1 MAEDVAYTAHNPSF
15 SVTTAVKRP
24 RESQSGPAATNPKLF
39 RYAFWTVW
47 FFLVP
52 LALAIVAVWLLKPT
66 DTLEPSGVFDRIR
79 WLVQDQQVPAGIVLF
94 TAFEMLLYH
103 YRHYLPLAGK
113 LGTGGRVDLPRELR
127 REYEQA
133 AQLLDEAERIMSK
146 NRAGIE
152 RSVPAKAREEL
163 SDSLNELR
171 ASIEEEDFD
180 EERFVD
186 AHEHANTLVLRHLS
200 RWQKGEIREYAE
212 SIGIA
217 VGVAL
222 LLRAFV
228 VEAFKIPSG
237 SMLPTLQIQDHIFVN
252 KFAYGPGIPFTKQR
266 LFANLPPKYGDVMVF
281 EFPDPV
287 LSNPRQDFIKR
298 VIALEG
304 DTLEV
309 ESGHP
314 IINGWRVPNCRVGD
328 YEFYE
333 GDESSLKRGE
343 LYVEYLGE
351 YSYLTLFE
359 EGHSDARQGPYQV
372 KPGEV
377 WVLGDNRN
385 NSSDSRAWYGGRGGG
400 VPYGNIKGRAMFV
413 WMSFGP
419 NGGVTW
425 DRLLVHV
432 LGKPRLPKGAPDELV
447 RAIDKCV
454 AERPSLDRTTPPP
467 HKAP

>member
-1 MAEDVAYTAHNPSF
+1 MTPALKKASAG
-15 SVTTAVKRP
+15 RP
-24 RESQSGPAATNPKLF
+24 APAPPHSKLT
-39 RYAFWTVW
+39 RYAFWAFW

-52 LALAIVAVWLLKPT
+52 LGLAVLSVKLLKPSEMLVPT
-66 DTLEPSGVFDRIR
+66 GVVERIR
-79 WLVQDQQVPAGIVLF
+79 WLVQDQQVPAAIVLF

-103 YRHYLPLAGK
+103 YRHYLPLSGK
-113 LGTGGRVDLPRELR
+113 IGTSGRSDLPRELR
-127 REYEQA
+127 RDFEQA
-133 AQLLDEAERIMSK
+133 LQLLEEAERITNK
-146 NRAGIE
+146 NRKNIE
-152 RSVPAKAREEL
+152 RDVARPAREDL
-163 SDSLNELR
+163 SDSLDELR
-171 ASIEEEDFD
+171 ASMED
-180 EERFVD
+180 ERFD
-186 AHEHANTLVLRHLS
+186 ADRFDAAHARAAELVQRHLG
-200 RWQKGEIREYAE
+200 RWQKGELREYAE

-252 KFAYGPGIPFTKQR
+252 KFAYGPSVPLSQSR
-266 LFANLPPKYGDVMVF
+266 LFSNLPPKRGDVMVF

-287 LSNPRQDFIKR
+287 PSNPRQDFIKR

-333 GDESSLKRGE
+333 GDDVSLKRGE
-343 LYVEYLGE
+343 LYVEFIGD

-359 EGHSDARQGPYQV
+359 EGHSESKQGPYQV

-400 VPYGNIKGRAMFV
+400 VPYPNIKGRAMFV
-413 WMSFGP
+413 WW
-419 NGGVTW
+419 GVTA

-432 LGKPRLPKGAPDELV
+432 LGKPKLPKGAPDELLQ
-447 RAIDKCV
+447 AIEKCL
-454 AERPSLDRTTPPP
+454 AERPPVEQTTPPAARAS
-467 HKAP
+467 H

>member
-1 MAEDVAYTAHNPSF
+1 VQGQKF
-15 SVTTAVKRP
+15 
-24 RESQSGPAATNPKLF
+24 F
-39 RYAFWTVW
+39 RYAFWLLW

-52 LALAIVAVWLLKPT
+52 LALAALSVRLLKPT
-66 DTLEPSGVFDRIR
+66 DSFVPTGVLERIR
-79 WLVQDQQVPAGIVLF
+79 WLVQDQQIPAGIVLF
-94 TAFEMLLYH
+94 TVFEMVLYH
-103 YRHYLPLAGK
+103 YRHYLPFAGK
-113 LGTGGRVDLPRELR
+113 IGAGGRADLPRELR

-133 AQLLDEAERIMSK
+133 LQLLDEAERIRSRR
-146 NRAGIE
+146 RANIE
-152 RSVPAKAREEL
+152 RDLSRGAREEL
-163 SDSLNELR
+163 NDALEELR
-171 ASIEEEDFD
+171 AVTEQDTFD
-180 EERFVD
+180 EPRFTRAHADASELVD
-186 AHEHANTLVLRHLS
+186 QHLG
-200 RWQKGEIREYAE
+200 RWQKGELREYAE

-252 KFAYGPGIPFTKQR
+252 KFAYGPSIPFTKTR
-266 LFANLPPKYGDVMVF
+266 LLSSLPPQYGDVMVF

-287 LSNPRQDFIKR
+287 PSNPRQDFIKR

-333 GDESSLKRGE
+333 GDDASLKRGE
-343 LYVEYLGE
+343 LYVEFLNE

-359 EGHSDARQGPYQV
+359 EGHSESNQGPYTV

-400 VPYGNIKGRAMFV
+400 VPYPNIKGRAMFV
-413 WMSFGP
+413 WW
-419 NGGVTW
+419 GVTPE
-425 DRLLVHV
+425 RLLVHV
-432 LGKPRLPKGAPDELV
+432 LGKPRLPKVAPDALA
-447 RAIDKCV
+447 RAVDKCV
-454 AERPSLDRTTPPP
+454 AERPPVEQTTPPRARDL
-467 HKAP
+467 KE

>member
-1 MAEDVAYTAHNPSF
+1 M
-15 SVTTAVKRP
+15 
-24 RESQSGPAATNPKLF
+24 QNPKLL

-47 FFLVP
+47 FVLVP
-52 LALAIVAVWLLKPT
+52 LALASVTVWALKPEESFVPT
-66 DTLEPSGVFDRIR
+66 GIFERIR
-79 WLVQDQQVPAGIVLF
+79 WLVQDQPVPAGIVLF

-113 LGTGGRVDLPRELR
+113 IGTSGRTDLPRELR
-127 REYEQA
+127 RDYEQA
-133 AQLLDEAERIMSK
+133 AQMLDEAERIRS
-146 NRAGIE
+146 RHASSIE
-152 RSVPAKAREEL
+152 RDVPLRERQEL
-163 SDSLNELR
+163 SDALDDLR
-171 ASIEEEDFD
+171 ALMEQPSFD
-180 EERFVD
+180 EQHFTEAYER
-186 AHEHANTLVLRHLS
+186 AHDLVLRHLG
-200 RWQKGEIREYAE
+200 RWQKGELREYAE

-252 KFAYGPGIPFTKQR
+252 KFAYGPSVPFTKSR
-266 LFANLPPKYGDVMVF
+266 LFSSLPPKYGDVMVF

-287 LSNPRQDFIKR
+287 ASNPRQDFIKR

-328 YEFYE
+328 YEFHE
-333 GDESSLKRGE
+333 GDETSLKRGE

-359 EGHSDARQGPYQV
+359 EGHSESNQGPYRV

-400 VPYGNIKGRAMFV
+400 VPYENIKGRSMFV

-432 LGKPRLPKGAPDELV
+432 LGKPRLPKGAPDDLV
-447 RAIDKCV
+447 AAIEKCV
-454 AERPSLDRTTPPP
+454 AERPSIEQTTPP
-467 HKAP
+467 HAKAP